1 MMSGRN
7 KRASPLECSLAGVV
21 ASFEGVPVVVELRN
35 ESLVKGTLDTADVQM
50 NLHMSN
56 VTYTKFQVRVAV
68 PGKSVC
74 MCASQNLC
82 LGDSEAVWATLLAHR
97 VVCDKYLC
105 QICPCLFP
113 KQGSKQQLDSMYVR
127 GTNIRMIHLPPRV
140 DCAQRMREQK
150 RKRMEAR
157 AAAMKSA
164 LGPQNA
170 PHSAGLAHLGASAS
184 GT

>member
-1 MMSGRN
+1 
-7 KRASPLECSLAGVV
+7 
-21 ASFEGVPVVVELRN
+21 
-35 ESLVKGTLDTADVQM
+35 
-50 NLHMSN
+50 MSN

-127 GTNIRMIHLPPRV
+127 VRQVSR
-140 DCAQRMREQK
+140 RE
-150 RKRMEAR
+150 
-157 AAAMKSA
+157 
-164 LGPQNA
+164 
-170 PHSAGLAHLGASAS
+170 LAHINQKHSQRNDPMLQDLCSPCLSFAR
-184 GT
+184 